1 MMNISQSKA
10 KWWLM
15 AISIVLG
22 CMSAWAID
30 QHLHE
35 KTEEIES
42 RTRLDQLTLL
52 VAARDLNRDMIL
64 EGTDFVPVLFPVKF
78 APDEALTHDQ
88 SESLIGKRLLSDVR
102 AGQPLLSLYLTELE
116 SLSVSTRLDPSLKA
130 ISIALDSNS
139 AASGLIQ
146 ANDRVDLFITLDHQG
161 KRLTVKLLQSVLVLG
176 IGHLASSHDRQGSL
190 DAAGSN
196 ITLAVSDADAVKLVA
211 AREAG
216 TISAVLS
223 GTLQTTGSLEIKNQS
238 GDLAQLLGLPIEP
251 VVPNIPVL
259 YGDRLSTSNDE
270 SFLIDRGTE
279 VGQQHRSE
287 TIR

>member
-146 ANDRVDLFITLDHQG
+146 ANDRVDLFIT
-161 KRLTVKLLQSVLVLG
+161 
-176 IGHLASSHDRQGSL
+176 
-190 DAAGSN
+190 
-196 ITLAVSDADAVKLVA
+196 
-211 AREAG
+211 
-216 TISAVLS
+216 
-223 GTLQTTGSLEIKNQS
+223 
-238 GDLAQLLGLPIEP
+238 
-251 VVPNIPVL
+251 
-259 YGDRLSTSNDE
+259 
-270 SFLIDRGTE
+270 
-279 VGQQHRSE
+279 
-287 TIR
+287 